1 MRNIIL
7 QIFAMVMIISCCY
20 HPMIARG
27 NETEPIKYK
36 ETVYTLTPIT
46 EYHVM
51 TGNVI
56 VRSSP
61 DLESVVIGTM
71 KTGQIA
77 ISFAQTNIGWYQ
89 IKYCGMTGYVYNR
102 NMEQYTGGS
111 KEEVSAKLDFA
122 EEEIRI
128 NVLGDS
134 ITYGEKVSS
143 QDNIYA
149 NLLGAKMGA
158 TVVNNYGLRGSTI
171 AGIHPERFI
180 DRCMSMDAT
189 ANFIIVF
196 GGTNDY
202 GTNTELGSYGDISG
216 ETFYGGLNLM
226 MCGLKQRYPDAEV
239 IFLTPLRRLNDSRK
253 NKIGKTLEDY
263 VKAMIKMGEFYD
275 IPVLDLYSA
284 KELDFVKNRYTYMR
298 DGIHPNDKAHVIIA
312 NYLEEQLLNV
322 E

>member
-1 MRNIIL
+1 
-7 QIFAMVMIISCCY
+7 
-20 HPMIARG
+20 
-27 NETEPIKYK
+27 
-36 ETVYTLTPIT
+36 
-46 EYHVM
+46 
-51 TGNVI
+51 
-56 VRSSP
+56 
-61 DLESVVIGTM
+61 
-71 KTGQIA
+71 
-77 ISFAQTNIGWYQ
+77 
-89 IKYCGMTGYVYNR
+89 
-102 NMEQYTGGS
+102 
-111 KEEVSAKLDFA
+111 
-122 EEEIRI
+122 
-128 NVLGDS
+128 
-134 ITYGEKVSS
+134 
-143 QDNIYA
+143 
-149 NLLGAKMGA
+149 
-158 TVVNNYGLRGSTI
+158 
-171 AGIHPERFI
+171 
-180 DRCMSMDAT
+180 MSMDAT

-312 NYLEEQLLNV
+312 HYLEEQLLNV